1 MHSMPFRCP
10 KCGND
15 LLPLKILNEEQRRLV
30 AQFYAGDVQ
39 KCEVCDLYFD
49 KDMLK
54 KLICNN

>member
-1 MHSMPFRCP
+1 MPFRCP

-30 AQFYAGDVQ
+30 AQFYSGDVQ

-54 KLICNN
+54 KLICSN